1 MSWRSC
7 QGYSSWEEWWMCW
20 VRFWDQVC
28 WAHRGGGFSGLG
40 SACCRASFL
49 LLLFF
54 DNFIYYFLAVRVLR
68 CCQGFPSMR
77 RAGALVWHGLL
88 IAWPLSA
95 EHRHGLGLVGFITAA
110 RGLSR
115 RGSRL
120 WSTGSVGVVHSLSC
134 FSALGP
140 PGWGV
145 EPVPPASSRGFFT
158 TEPPGKPLVL
168 FLMLAFP
175 FFPEGRII
183 ENTPFLFWY
192 GVKSNSYFYLNF
204 NKVC

>member
-28 WAHRGGGFSGLG
+28 WAHQGGGFSGLG

-49 LLLFF
+49 LFLFF

-68 CCQGFPSMR
+68 CCQGFPSMQ

-134 FSALGP
+134 FSALGSSWMRGRACASCIVKRLLYHWATREAP
-140 PGWGV
+140 CFVFNVGV
-145 EPVPPASSRGFFT
+145 SFFSRRKDYWKYSFF
-158 TEPPGKPLVL
+158 VL
-168 FLMLAFP
+168 
-175 FFPEGRII
+175 I
-183 ENTPFLFWY
+183 WC
-192 GVKSNSYFYLNF
+192 
-204 NKVC
+204 KV